1 MIGGGSCSYV
11 GGNVYRIG
19 DADAAHSL
27 SLSLRSLAPLAQLV
41 NFQMRQGNNPTQRAL
56 RARWGSLALM

>member
-1 MIGGGSCSYV
+1 VIGGGSCSYV

-27 SLSLRSLAPLAQLV
+27 SLSLS
-41 NFQMRQGNNPTQRAL
+41 
-56 RARWGSLALM
+56 